1 MIKELETK
9 KFGKIF
15 YEIDKEDLSLIENH
29 KVYACKLS
37 NNKLYLIRDD
47 KKWLHRLIMSDCPK
61 GMVIDHINGNSLDNT
76 RKNLRITT
84 YSINTQNTNK
94 RLLKEDEILDIL
106 LNSKSNR
113 ELANKYGCSNCLISN
128 IRTGK
133 LYSGLFP
140 EILRTKQQRKKIFT
154 C

>member
-15 YEIDKEDLSLIENH
+15 YKIDKEDLSLIENH

-47 KKWLHRLIMSDCPK
+47 KKWLHRLIMPDCPK

-133 LYSGLFP
+133 LYNGLFP
-140 EILRTKQQRKKIFT
+140 EILRTKQQRKKFFT